1 MVLKAE
7 YLAHPFGR
15 GRQALVLGGGVF
27 ILVALVLVHITQGA
41 ANISIPTIWDA
52 IFAPDGSI
60 EHEIVRHLR
69 LPRATVGILAGAAFG
84 ISGALVQAATRNPL
98 ASESTLGIM
107 AGAYLALIVF
117 VVFAPTLPP
126 ELSFI
131 SSLSGVLVAFMGGIA
146 SALLVY
152 LIAAGV
158 QITPVR
164 LVLAG
169 IAVGMV
175 MAALTSALLIF
186 FTEQTRGVLFWGAGS
201 LIQNDWRNASFS
213 WPLIA
218 GGAFVAILFG
228 RKMDVLLLG
237 DDMAQSLGINV
248 RKTRISATLIAI
260 FLTAV
265 AVSFVGPIGF
275 VGLVAPHLVRL
286 MGVTKQRP
294 LMMASAVWGGIVI
307 VGADIIA
314 RLIAGG
320 ISEIPAGTVTAVIGA
335 PFLLWLARRAT
346 MSEGAKPPSKDVTLR
361 IIPRGKATYVITL
374 SIATVLLGGTIVAG
388 IIFGST
394 QLTLGQLADTF
405 SGNGTAFTNKVI
417 YDLRMPRVLVAA
429 LAGAALAVSGLFTQ
443 GIVRNALA
451 APDIIGITAGAALM
465 ALTFLILIPN
475 SPFGSIQLAALV
487 GAFVAF
493 MVVYVA
499 AWQRGTGLSPMR
511 LALVGISISAFA
523 SSIINVIIIKADIF
537 AAAAL
542 IWLAGSTHARGWDE
556 LSQLIAWPLILIPLA
571 WIMARKLD
579 IMALGDDLSKAL
591 GLPLERTRLLLL
603 VIGVSCTAAAV
614 SVVGTLGFVGLVA
627 PHMARMLIGNYH
639 RKLVPLT
646 VIMGAVLVVVADTV
660 GRIVLAPSEVPSGI
674 MTALLGTP
682 YFLWLMWRSKS
693 MNQ

>member
-1 MVLKAE
+1 M
-7 YLAHPFGR
+7 
-15 GRQALVLGGGVF
+15 
-27 ILVALVLVHITQGA
+27 HITQGA
-41 ANISIPTIWDA
+41 ANISVPSIWNA
-52 IFAPDGSI
+52 IFAPDGST

-69 LPRATVGILAGAAFG
+69 LPRATVGVLAGAAFA
-84 ISGALVQAATRNPL
+84 ISGALVQATTRNPL
-98 ASESTLGIM
+98 ASETTLGIN
-107 AGAYLALIVF
+107 AGAYLALVVY
-117 VVFAPTLPP
+117 VVFAPTLPT
-126 ELSFI
+126 EYSFF
-131 SSLSGVLVAFMGGIA
+131 SSLSGVLVAFLGGIT

-201 LIQNDWRNASFS
+201 LIQNDWRNVSFS
-213 WPLIA
+213 WPLIT
-218 GGAFVAILFG
+218 GAAFLAIVLG
-228 RKMDVLLLG
+228 KRMDVLLLG
-237 DDMAQSLGINV
+237 DDVAQSLGINV
-248 RKTRISATLIAI
+248 KKARFSATLVAI
-260 FLTAV
+260 FLAAV
-265 AVSFVGPIGF
+265 AVSIVGPIGF

-294 LMMASAVWGGIVI
+294 LMIASAVWGGIII
-307 VGADIIA
+307 VGADVVA
-314 RLIAGG
+314 RLIVGG
-320 ISEIPAGTVTAVIGA
+320 ISELPAGSITAVIGA
-335 PFLLWLARRAT
+335 PFLIWLARRAT
-346 MSEGAKPPSKDVTLR
+346 MSEGARPPSKDVTLR
-361 IIPRGKATYVITL
+361 ILPRGNAAYAIILGVATI
-374 SIATVLLGGTIVAG
+374 LLGTTIVLG

-394 QLTLGQLADTF
+394 QFTLGQLVDTF
-405 SGNGTAFTNKVI
+405 TGNGTSFSEKVI
-417 YDLRMPRVLVAA
+417 LDLRMPRILVAA
-429 LAGAALAVSGLFTQ
+429 LAGASLAVSGLFLQ

-465 ALTFLILIPN
+465 AITFLILIPN
-475 SPFGSIQLAALV
+475 SPFGSIQFAALT
-487 GAFVAF
+487 GAFTAF
-493 MVVYVA
+493 IVVYVA
-499 AWQRGTGLSPMR
+499 SWQKNAGLSPMR
-511 LALVGISISAFA
+511 LALIGISIAAFA
-523 SSIINVIIIKADIF
+523 SSMINVIIIKADIF

-603 VIGVSCTAAAV
+603 IIGVACTAAAV

-627 PHMARMLIGNYH
+627 PHMARILVGNYH
-639 RKLVPLT
+639 RKLVPLAA
-646 VIMGAVLVVVADTV
+646 IMGAILVVVADTV
-660 GRIVLAPSEVPSGI
+660 GRIVLSPSEVPSGI

-682 YFLWLMWRSKS
+682 YFLWLMWRSKK
-693 MNQ
+693 MN